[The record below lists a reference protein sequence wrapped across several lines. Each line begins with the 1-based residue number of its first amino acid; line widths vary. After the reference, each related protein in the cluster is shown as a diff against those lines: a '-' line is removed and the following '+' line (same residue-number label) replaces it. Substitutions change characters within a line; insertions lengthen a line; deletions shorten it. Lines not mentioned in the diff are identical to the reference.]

1 MTIIQDLILDSI
13 KIIGWVDQR
22 YFLQD
27 LDFISMFLVHEPW
40 PKIEI
45 CLYLKV
51 QYIVVLKLWKW
62 MNIVLLT

>member
-27 LDFISMFLVHEPW
+27 LDFISMFLVHEP
-40 PKIEI
+40 
-45 CLYLKV
+45 
-51 QYIVVLKLWKW
+51 
-62 MNIVLLT
+62 